1 MMRRSTT
8 LLLSTAA
15 VIGTV
20 IDGGGL
26 LNSIVFF
33 ATATTTIDSVED
45 VSANDVSSSSSSSP
59 PGLTNANVP
68 TPVMFDAG
76 YDFDEEYDEES
87 DYDEDDEEEEEEE
100 EEGEM
105 FNYEIKIRQ
114 AMINYQTKSHQ
125 LLYSSLQHGLIGG
138 TTAAAATADVGT
150 NAETKITTTATLATD
165 FNYGDNVEEE
175 LWQVEFGLLAL
186 EQERQRLQRLKKKK
200 QIMMKKIPSFKNSA
214 RDDDDDSDDDES
226 NNDEEVQE
234 WEEIP
239 RDPAKQSEEEKRNF
253 LNSDPE
259 FKAWYDN
266 ITDIEYRE
274 DTYYDVKKEWDTKN
288 SLNPNDWASFRYWE
302 MHAYFGC
309 ARAFALGRP
318 LYTTEMWNEL
328 RQEWINFRAIDKQ
341 IKDGPKL
348 PAIINEDGTV
358 LVDDIERTYQFS
370 KATFDPPM
378 EANLTPMKG
387 RGLRALRPIRKGEL
401 MFKATNNTVIFTA
414 GHTWRLFLFHLY
426 ERYGEET
433 PEPGMACDVLVWSW
447 VQPLEEDGD
456 FVVVADFDIGSLLNE
471 GREDGVNGFDP
482 PNVRCG
488 KEGDTMCM
496 MEYYATKDIQSGD
509 EILCDY
515 REFAYLDSWRD
526 IGL

>member
-1 MMRRSTT
+1 MRSTT
-8 LLLSTAA
+8 LLLSTATA
-15 VIGTV
+15 VGAIIGG
-20 IDGGGL
+20 GGGL
-26 LNSIVFF
+26 LNSIVFV
-33 ATATTTIDSVED
+33 AATTIDAVED
-45 VSANDVSSSSSSSP
+45 VSANYMSSSSP
-59 PGLTNANVP
+59 PDELTNANVP
-68 TPVMFDAG
+68 TPVMFDAD
-76 YDFDEEYDEES
+76 YDFDEEDDEDYDES
-87 DYDEDDEEEEEEE
+87 EDDEEEYEDEIL
-100 EEGEM
+100 
-105 FNYEIKIRQ
+105 NYEIKIKQ

-125 LLYSSLQHGLIGG
+125 LLYSSLQHGLNSGS
-138 TTAAAATADVGT
+138 TATAAAADVGT
-150 NAETKITTTATLATD
+150 NGETKITSLATD
-165 FNYGDNVEEE
+165 FNYGDNVDEE

-186 EQERQRLQRLKKKK
+186 EQERQRLQKLKRKK
-200 QIMMKKIPSFKNSA
+200 QMMMKNIPSFKNSP
-214 RDDDDDSDDDES
+214 RDDDDDDDEDDDES
-226 NNDEEVQE
+226 NNDEDEQE

-239 RDPAKQSEEEKRNF
+239 RDPAKQSEQEKRNF

-259 FKAWYDN
+259 FKAWYEN

-288 SLNPNDWASFRYWE
+288 SLNPNDWASFRYWQL
-302 MHAYFGC
+302 HAYFGC

-318 LYTTEMWNEL
+318 LYTQEMWDEL

-433 PEPGMACDVLVWSW
+433 PEPGMTCDVLVWSW

-456 FVVVADFDIGSLLNE
+456 FVVVADFDMGSLLNE
-471 GREDGVNGFDP
+471 GREENGFDP

-515 REFAYLDSWRD
+515 REFAYLDSWGA

>member
-1 MMRRSTT
+1 MWSTT
-8 LLLSTAA
+8 LLLSTATA
-15 VIGTV
+15 VCTIIG
-20 IDGGGL
+20 GGGL
-26 LNSIVFF
+26 LSSIVFV
-33 ATATTTIDSVED
+33 AAAIDAVED
-45 VSANDVSSSSSSSP
+45 FSANDVSSSSASP
-59 PGLTNANVP
+59 PELTNANVP
-68 TPVMFDAG
+68 TPVMFDAD
-76 YDFDEEYDEES
+76 YDFYEEYDE
-87 DYDEDDEEEEEEE
+87 DYDSEDDEEEYEDEIL
-100 EEGEM
+100 
-105 FNYEIKIRQ
+105 NYEIKIKQ

-125 LLYSSLQHGLIGG
+125 LLYSSLQHGLSSG
-138 TTAAAATADVGT
+138 TAATADVGS
-150 NAETKITTTATLATD
+150 NSETEITILVTD
-165 FNYGDNVEEE
+165 FNYGDNIDEE

-186 EQERQRLQRLKKKK
+186 EQERQRLEKLKSRKKTT
-200 QIMMKKIPSFKNSA
+200 MKNIPSFNNTA
-214 RDDDDDSDDDES
+214 RDDDDNDSDDDES
-226 NNDEEVQE
+226 NNDEEEEE

-239 RDPAKQSEEEKRNF
+239 RNPARQSEQERRDF

-259 FKAWYDN
+259 FKSWYEN

-274 DTYYDVKKEWDTKN
+274 EKYHDVKKEWDTKN
-288 SLNPNDWASFRYWE
+288 SLNLNDWASFRYWK

-318 LYTTEMWNEL
+318 LYNTEMWNEL

-433 PEPGMACDVLVWSW
+433 PESGMTCDLLVWSW

-471 GREDGVNGFDP
+471 GREDRENGFDP

-496 MEYYATKDIQSGD
+496 MEYYATKDIQQGD

-515 REFAYLDSWRD
+515 REFAYLDSWSD